1 MSKKWNKLNVIMSVV
16 VGLLPLASTSVMAQ
30 YIDVDKVSA
39 TTVKGAELMEVNG
52 IRPLQSA
59 IKMMDEVARASGTLS
74 QIGFPKGNISQ
85 VKGFGKTASLIDALK
100 VVVPKG
106 WNAKKTGEVNIAQ
119 QVTLSGNKSWVEAVA
134 NFAEQ
139 TGIDMVVDWDQQI
152 LTVVGKEKSVST
164 IGIIRLIDEDQA
176 SKTTA
181 AETEAKPVV
190 SYAKKWILQSEKSL
204 RDNVEAWAEASE
216 PKYKVSWLAV
226 NYMINAGA
234 TFDGEFDDENYGP
247 IAKIFKLFANHDVP
261 LKATFMEDNR
271 VLLVENATYRQ
282 NANSIQSYTRNLDL
296 QK

>member
-16 VGLLPLASTSVMAQ
+16 IGLLPLASTSVMAQ
-30 YIDVDKVSA
+30 YIDVDKVGA
-39 TTVKGAELMEVNG
+39 TTVKEAELMEVNG
-52 IRPLQSA
+52 IKPLQSA
-59 IKMMDEVARASGTLS
+59 LKMMDEVKKTTGTVS

-106 WNAKKTGEVNIAQ
+106 WNAKKTGEVDIAQ

-139 TGIDMVVDWDQQI
+139 TGVDMIVDWDQQI
-152 LTVVGKEKSVST
+152 LTVVGKEKPVST
-164 IGIIRLIDEDQA
+164 IGIIRLIDEEQA
-176 SKTTA
+176 SKATA
-181 AETEAKPVV
+181 EVKPVV
-190 SYAKKWILQSEKSL
+190 VAAKKWILQSEKSL
-204 RDNVEAWAEASE
+204 RENVEAWAEASE

-234 TFDGEFDDENYGP
+234 TFGGEFDDENSGP

-282 NANSIQSYTRNLDL
+282 NANSVQSYTRNLDL
-296 QK
+296 QQ